1 MADVTERTHRGRDAV
16 RRWRARFRIAGR
28 FLDKPV
34 KILALIVLA
43 GVGATL
49 GMVFGGVTHPSIGPV
64 ETTMRIAP
72 SWGGDSVLELPP
84 LGTISLDSH
93 DGPLRLEARV
103 DRINQAAAE
112 AIFKDPGTIANLEDS
127 VGSDLRSG
135 VIQTAVRGGVAGVLG
150 AAALVL
156 VVVRRWRLSLV
167 AAGMALVLLGT
178 SGIVAG
184 TTYDPR
190 AITEPKYTG
199 LLTSAPSLIGNAA
212 DIAENID
219 EYQEELVRLVTNV
232 TRLYDVTST
241 LPAYRPRS
249 DVIRLLHV
257 SDLHIMQ
264 YSWQLIASVVKQ
276 YQVDLVADSG
286 DISDHGL
293 AAENYYLDPIKKLG
307 VPYVWVRGNHD
318 SLITE
323 QAMRKIKNA
332 VVLDGRVREVSGIR
346 FLGAG
351 RSALHAGPVAPGHGG
366 GDRGGGAAG
375 PVDREGGW
383 AGAYAARRDRLP
395 RQRGCAV
402 LRRVCAPAADGAR
415 AQAAGA
421 AAAWREPVDAGGL
434 DRRLGAPGNRG
445 GPGQAAADRDVRAVP
460 GPFDA
465 RAGGVGRDHDR
476 WAGVAVGA
484 DRAAPGLPGGRG
496 EARHAYADPVPVRP
510 RARDAPPGADHHTV
524 PAALGDTLGDPR
536 RNQFGARQVQP
547 LDSAPRLFAA
557 DIPRA
562 PIV

>member
-72 SWGGDSVLELPP
+72 SWNGESVVELPP
-84 LGTISLDSH
+84 LGTISIDSH

-103 DRINQAAAE
+103 DRINQADAE
-112 AIFKDPGTIANLEDS
+112 ALFKDPAVISNLPDTIGA
-127 VGSDLRSG
+127 DLRTG
-135 VIQTAVRGGVAGVLG
+135 VVQTAVRGGVAAVLG
-150 AAALVL
+150 AAVMVL
-156 VVVRRWRLSLV
+156 IVVRRWRLSLV
-167 AAGMALVLLGT
+167 AGGVALVLVAG
-178 SGIVAG
+178 SGIAAG

-199 LLTSAPSLIGNAA
+199 LLTSAPSLIGNAS
-212 DIAENID
+212 DIAENLD
-219 EYQEELVRLVTNV
+219 EYQEELTRLVTNV

-257 SDLHIMQ
+257 SDLHIMP

-276 YQVDLVADSG
+276 YQVDLVVDSG

-293 AAENYYLDPIKKLG
+293 AAENAYLDPIKKLG

-332 VVLDGRVREVSGIR
+332 VVLDGHVREVSGIR

-351 RSALHAGPVAPGHGG
+351 DPRFTPDRSHRDTAEETEAVARQALSIAKVASRERTPPDMIVYHDSAGAQFFDGSAPLLLTGHGHK
-366 GDRGGGAAG
+366 
-375 PVDREGGW
+375 
-383 AGAYAARRDRLP
+383 RLV
-395 RQRGCAV
+395 Q
-402 LRRVCAPAADGAR
+402 L
-415 AQAAGA
+415 
-421 AAAWREPVDAGGL
+421 
-434 DRRLGAPGNRG
+434 
-445 GPGQAAADRDVRAVP
+445 
-460 GPFDA
+460 
-465 RAGGVGRDHDR
+465 
-476 WAGVAVGA
+476 
-484 DRAAPGLPGGRG
+484 LPGGSRLMQEG
-496 EARHAYADPVPVRP
+496 STGGSGLRAIEAGPDKPLPIEMSVLYLDRSTRALEAWDEITIGGLGLRSVQIERHQVFPDDLEKPVTPTPIPTPSGPVPETP
-510 RARDAPPGADHHTV
+510 LPAPTITLTPLPSVTPSVTPGATS
-524 PAALGDTLGDPR
+524 L
-536 RNQFGARQVQP
+536 
-547 LDSAPRLFAA
+547 APDRSN
-557 DIPRA
+557 P
-562 PIV
+562 

>member
-1 MADVTERTHRGRDAV
+1 MADETERTHRGRDAV

-84 LGTISLDSH
+84 LGAITLNTH

-103 DRINQAAAE
+103 DRINQADAE
-112 AIFKDPGTIANLEDS
+112 AIFKDPRTIADLENS

-135 VIQTAVRGGVAGVLG
+135 VIQTAVRGGIAGVLG
-150 AAALVL
+150 ATALVL
-156 VVVRRWRLSLV
+156 IVVRRWRLSLV
-167 AAGMALVLLGT
+167 AGGIALVLLAGSLT
-178 SGIVAG
+178 AAG

-276 YQVDLVADSG
+276 YQVDLVVDSG

-351 RSALHAGPVAPGHGG
+351 DPRFTPDRSHRDTAEETEAVARQALSIAKVAGRERTPPDVIVYHDSAGAQFFDGSAPLLLTGHGHK
-366 GDRGGGAAG
+366 
-375 PVDREGGW
+375 
-383 AGAYAARRDRLP
+383 RLV
-395 RQRGCAV
+395 Q
-402 LRRVCAPAADGAR
+402 L
-415 AQAAGA
+415 
-421 AAAWREPVDAGGL
+421 
-434 DRRLGAPGNRG
+434 
-445 GPGQAAADRDVRAVP
+445 
-460 GPFDA
+460 
-465 RAGGVGRDHDR
+465 
-476 WAGVAVGA
+476 
-484 DRAAPGLPGGRG
+484 LPGGSRLMQEG
-496 EARHAYADPVPVRP
+496 STGGSGLRAIEAGPDKPLPIEMSVLYLDRSTRALEAWDEITIGGLGLRSVQIERHQVFPDDPEKPVKPTPIPTPSGPVPETP
-510 RARDAPPGADHHTV
+510 LPAPTITLSPLPSVTPSPTPGATS
-524 PAALGDTLGDPR
+524 L
-536 RNQFGARQVQP
+536 
-547 LDSAPRLFAA
+547 APDRSN
-557 DIPRA
+557 P
-562 PIV
+562 